1 MGCTG
6 VDMVNGQRHFKSFQV
21 ACVYIGT
28 VVGAGFASGR
38 EIYQFFVRF
47 GNLGYIAILLTTLM
61 FAWFGFQMMNLGRI
75 LSAKSYRDVNAFL
88 FGRWFSHIVDTL
100 SLLMLF
106 GVTVAMLAGAGEL
119 FKERLGIQFMVGVV
133 VTVVIAFFTLMR
145 GITGILESNT
155 IIVPIMIG
163 FVVYAFMHTI
173 SHVGLPKAM
182 ISSTNLSHATSI
194 VPMLVSAVIYSALN
208 IGLSASVLIPLGAQ
222 INDEMVLKRG
232 AMMGAAGLGCMLVF
246 VAFTLFAYAP
256 DVFTFEVP
264 MGYVASK
271 LGSVIQWGYVFVLWG
286 EIFSTLVGNVYGL
299 SSQMTGRSQS
309 LMTLYTGSLLFIAVL
324 CSQIGFS
331 NLVAYGYTIFGW
343 VSLLLLFA
351 LCLPRKNLHK
361 D

>member
-1 MGCTG
+1 
-6 VDMVNGQRHFKSFQV
+6 VNRQRLFKSFQV

-47 GNLGYIAILLTTLM
+47 GNLGYIAMIATTLM

-75 LSAKSYRDVNAFL
+75 LSAKSYRDVNAYL

-119 FKERLGIQFMVGVV
+119 FKERLHVHFMFGVL

-145 GITGILESNT
+145 GISGILESNT
-155 IIVPIMIG
+155 VIVPVMLC
-163 FVVYAFMHTI
+163 FVIYAFLHTLT
-173 SHVGLPKAM
+173 HKGLVPVIHAG
-182 ISSTNLSHATSI
+182 SELAHAGSPLS
-194 VPMLVSAVIYSALN
+194 MLVSAVIYSALN

-222 INDEMVLKRG
+222 IRDEQVLKQG
-232 AMMGAAGLGCMLVF
+232 AVAGALGLGCMLVF

-256 DVFTFEVP
+256 DVLSFEVP
-264 MGYVASK
+264 MGFVASK
-271 LGSVIQWGYVFVLWG
+271 LGTFIQWAFVFVLWG

-343 VSLLLLFA
+343 VSLLMLFA
-351 LCLPRKNLHK
+351 LCWPRKNLRR